1 MKEES
6 EPDEAKAPSS
16 SVILGPAQVTMG
28 EGPQVWGGKEDTG
41 LVRAGVHLHRR
52 RPKPLGE
59 VVLLLAS
66 RPCWNPGTVKSSI
79 CCFHPGE
86 VPLSS
91 QGLAL
96 TKMSGVCKEEAEKPG
111 M

>member
-16 SVILGPAQVTMG
+16 SVILGPAHVTMG
-28 EGPQVWGGKEDTG
+28 EGHQVWEGKEDTG
-41 LVRAGVHLHRR
+41 LVRAGVHLHRSW
-52 RPKPLGE
+52 PKPVGE
-59 VVLLLAS
+59 VVLLPAS
-66 RPCWNPGTVKSSI
+66 RPCWNPRTVKSSI
-79 CCFHPGE
+79 CCFHPGD

-96 TKMSGVCKEEAEKPG
+96 TKMSGVCKEEAGKPG
-111 M
+111 I